1 MSDADKTDAA
11 GSSGIR
17 ASRRTVIKG
26 VIASGVAVGAAGY
39 IVYDR
44 YGGGFHS
51 FRCNALE
58 VDFVK
63 LGASFNPWGLIDDE
77 AQALKCAAWSNS
89 PAVGTCSD
97 GWHPWLIVEHPA

>member
-1 MSDADKTDAA
+1 MTKGDRMSDADKTDAA

-44 YGGGFHS
+44 YGGGNYYKQYYE
-51 FRCNALE
+51 RY
-58 VDFVK
+58 
-63 LGASFNPWGLIDDE
+63 GL
-77 AQALKCAAWSNS
+77 S
-89 PAVGTCSD
+89 G
-97 GWHPWLIVEHPA
+97 